1 MKGRKYIKCISLGS
15 GANELSW
22 FAFQTFPHRPSF
34 LQYGISGKKKTLKE
48 VKIAFITV
56 NYNSHA
62 LF

>member
-34 LQYGISGKKKTLKE
+34 LQYGISGKKKNLE
-48 VKIAFITV
+48 RSQ
-56 NYNSHA
+56 NSFYHCQ
-62 LF
+62 L